1 MDSSYKQE
9 VKRYG
14 KKDAIIAVCA
24 VLFFVAIVEIYEAI
38 LYITPIELEALPYIV
53 RRLEWPIM
61 KSVFSIVPI
70 VIILSVTKQGLVSIG
85 IHKENLWRGV
95 RLGIM
100 LSLIPILWGI
110 LPMALYG
117 GIFGGFGLFT
127 VLLIRTFMMA
137 AAEDVLFVGFL
148 QTRLSGFFKSG
159 KLALCLGA
167 ALFSLMH
174 VPPWLRTGQL
184 SFDNLPHFGI
194 MIMIWFT
201 MHFVLVAVYRRYKS
215 LIPVTILHVA
225 VNFIS
230 SSWWVFA
237 DDYVGYAQS
246 WNATT
251 WPSLII
257 AVSVW
262 MFILRRRD
270 KKARLS
276 SES

>member
-9 VKRYG
+9 VKKYG
-14 KKDAIIAVCA
+14 KKDVIIAVCA
-24 VLFFVAIVEIYEAI
+24 VLFFVAIVEMYEAI
-38 LYITPIELEALPYIV
+38 LHIAPIELETMPLLV
-53 RRLEWPIM
+53 RRLEWPVM

-70 VIILSVTKQGLVSIG
+70 VIILSVTKQGFVSIG
-85 IHKENLWRGV
+85 IHKENLRRAV
-95 RLGIM
+95 RLGVM
-100 LSLIPILWGI
+100 LSLIPIFWGI
-110 LPMALYG
+110 SPMVLYG
-117 GIFGGFGLFT
+117 GTFDGFGLFT

-148 QTRLSGFFKSG
+148 QTRFSGFFKSD

-194 MIMIWFT
+194 MIIIWFT
-201 MHFVLVAVYRRYKS
+201 MHFVFVAVYRRYKS
-215 LIPVTILHVA
+215 LIPVTILHVS

-230 SSWWVFA
+230 SPWWIFA

-257 AVSVW
+257 VVSVW
-262 MFILRRRD
+262 VLILRRRD
-270 KKARLS
+270 KN
-276 SES
+276 